1 MQVLSAKCGVSFGG
15 MQVPCLTYDT
25 SALHSA
31 FVRLLIRFFN
41 CYPSPRTERDASSL
55 SGLASSTALLDAL
68 ESLQSAALSVE
79 GR

>member
-41 CYPSPRTERDASSL
+41 CYPSPRTERAL